1 VSALRSLAFGVAV
14 LATMLTLLVSNIG
27 IWALSTLLDPPAVA
41 RTVTTALG
49 DPEVRGYVS
58 GRVGAQVASA
68 VMDIGPLPAPVRRV
82 LGLPARPS
90 EATIA
95 AALTERV
102 DGLLANETT
111 GEALGL
117 AADAFEQLVADVLE
131 DLDAT
136 DPAWTEHGLVV
147 DLTPVGRLLLDRLD
161 PSGGL
166 SGALPVGSVTI
177 QLASGEVLTA
187 VVSLSRL
194 FDALRWLL
202 PLASLVAVVATLVLA
217 RYRVHALAWV
227 GLCGVVAGTLSLLA
241 ASGVPV
247 LASRLSTADTG
258 QANAITAALD
268 SVTASLVIQSAV
280 LAGLGLALVVA
291 GIAGGVVVAQ
301 GDTGRGARHGWDAG
315 GLS

>member
-1 VSALRSLAFGVAV
+1 MSGLRSLAFGIAV
-14 LATMLTLLVSNIG
+14 LATMLTLLVSNVG
-27 IWALSTLLDPPAVA
+27 IWALSTLLDPSALS
-41 RTVTTALG
+41 RTVTTALR

-58 GRVGAQVASA
+58 GRVGAEVASA
-68 VMDIGPLPAPVRRV
+68 VLGMGPLPGPVRRV

-90 EATIA
+90 EAAVA
-95 AALTERV
+95 AALTERI
-102 DGLLANETT
+102 DGLLANEAT

-117 AADAFEQLVADVLE
+117 AAAAFERLVADVLQDPE
-131 DLDAT
+131 AT
-136 DPAWTEHGLVV
+136 DPEWAERGLVV
-147 DLTPVGRLLLDRLD
+147 DLTPVGRLVLDRLD

-166 SGALPVGSVTI
+166 GGALPVGRVSI
-177 QLASGEVLTA
+177 QLVSGEVLA
-187 VVSLSRL
+187 GMVSLARL

-247 LASRLSTADTG
+247 LASRLSTGDTG
-258 QANAITAALD
+258 QGSAITAALD

-291 GIAGGVVVAQ
+291 GIAGGVVVVH
-301 GDTGRGARHGWDAG
+301 GDMGRGARHGWDAG